1 MAHAAG
7 TSPSTRV
14 AVTLV
19 IVGFTEAG
27 TVKVK
32 VHVLEPI
39 FVEPLYVSQ
48 VMVQVPDTAFG
59 IWFASVRAGVH
70 ETDVDVVFET
80 IVPVVLPKEYV
91 KVCVNDDDAL
101 VIVIVE
107 AEFKFV
113 LVADTV
119 DALGIVS
126 RVCVPLAVTL
136 TA

>member
-59 IWFASVRAGVH
+59 S
-70 ETDVDVVFET
+70 
-80 IVPVVLPKEYV
+80 
-91 KVCVNDDDAL
+91 
-101 VIVIVE
+101 
-107 AEFKFV
+107 
-113 LVADTV
+113 
-119 DALGIVS
+119 
-126 RVCVPLAVTL
+126 
-136 TA
+136 